1 MSIGAAISAGL
12 ASMSRQE
19 AQVEAAAKN
28 IAQMGVT
35 GGRLALPDTAE
46 VVGADG
52 YARADPVAAASAVV
66 MGSGSPIDDMIDL
79 VVAKRGY
86 QANVSSFT
94 VLQDMARASARIVEE
109 RSKT

>member
-1 MSIGAAISAGL
+1 
-12 ASMSRQE
+12 
-19 AQVEAAAKN
+19 
-28 IAQMGVT
+28 
-35 GGRLALPDTAE
+35 
-46 VVGADG
+46 
-52 YARADPVAAASAVV
+52 
-66 MGSGSPIDDMIDL
+66 MIDL